1 MAEWHRSAREK
12 KANELDLEMFNL
24 VRRLEEF
31 ATAAL
36 PAEVQC
42 FRAVARQLNANRF
55 HVQKY
60 MHKRDLEAIDA

>member
-1 MAEWHRSAREK
+1 
-12 KANELDLEMFNL
+12 MFNL

-31 ATAAL
+31 ATVAF

-42 FRAVARQLNANRF
+42 FRAVARELNANRF

-60 MHKRDLEAIDA
+60 KHKQDLEAIDA

>member
-1 MAEWHRSAREK
+1 
-12 KANELDLEMFNL
+12 MFNL

-31 ATAAL
+31 ATVAF

-42 FRAVARQLNANRF
+42 FRAVARELNANRF

-60 MHKRDLEAIDA
+60 MHKQDLEAIDA